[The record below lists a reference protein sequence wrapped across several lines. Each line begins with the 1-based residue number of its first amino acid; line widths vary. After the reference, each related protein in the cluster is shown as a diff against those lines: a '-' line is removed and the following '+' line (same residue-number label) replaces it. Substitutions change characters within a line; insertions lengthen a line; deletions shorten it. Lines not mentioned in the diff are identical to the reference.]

1 MPDQET
7 GSQHEPQRL
16 RVVYSRGEALRFI
29 SHQDEFRM
37 WERALRRTMLPVAYK
52 QGFNPQPHIQFAAP
66 LAVGCCGRAEHMD
79 FRLSERMPVV
89 QVESRLGAKLP
100 PGVSIC
106 SMQEIPVKSRPLQG
120 LLIGADYRIRVM
132 APETATGPQAVHE
145 FLARGTVWR
154 KRERKGHPYRYN
166 LKPLVHHLA
175 WTGFDAAGPCHNLLL
190 RVQMVAGATGRPD
203 EVVDELGLSEHAL
216 VLERT
221 RLYFANEP
229 DTDVAF
235 PPDTLASQADV
246 RDPHEPPRP
255 PRRQRGRGHRRKQ
268 KGDVQPQQKVQSFSD
283 KAADE
288 FR

>member
-7 GSQHEPQRL
+7 GSRHEPQRL

-154 KRERKGHPYRYN
+154 ERERKGHPYRYN
-166 LKPLVHHLA
+166 LKPLVHRLA

-229 DTDVAF
+229 DTNVAF

>member
-89 QVESRLGAKLP
+89 QIEGRLRSKLP
-100 PGVSIC
+100 PGVSIR

-120 LLIGADYRIRVM
+120 LLTGADYRIRVI

-145 FLARGTVWR
+145 FLARDTVWR
-154 KRERKGHPYRYN
+154 ERERKGHPYRYN
-166 LKPLVHHLA
+166 LRPLVHRLA

-190 RVQMVAGATGRPD
+190 RVQMVEGATGRPD

-229 DTDVAF
+229 DTDIAF

-255 PRRQRGRGHRRKQ
+255 PRRQRRRGRRRKP
-268 KGDVQPQQKVQSFSD
+268 KGDVQAQQQVQSFSD

>member
-7 GSQHEPQRL
+7 DSQHEPQRL

-154 KRERKGHPYRYN
+154 ERERKGHPYRYN
-166 LKPLVHHLA
+166 LKPLVHRLA

-203 EVVDELGLSEHAL
+203 EVIDELGLSEHAL

-229 DTDVAF
+229 DTNVAF

>member
-29 SHQDEFRM
+29 SHKDEFRM

-79 FRLSERMPVV
+79 FRLSERIPVA
-89 QVESRLGAKLP
+89 QVADRLRSKLP
-100 PGVSIC
+100 PGVSIR
-106 SMQEIPVKSRPLQG
+106 SMQEIPVKSCPLQG
-120 LLIGADYRIRVM
+120 LLTGADYHIRVI

-145 FLARGTVWR
+145 FLVRDTVWR
-154 KRERKGHPYRYN
+154 ERERKGHPYRYN
-166 LKPLVHHLA
+166 LRPLVHRLA
-175 WTGFDAAGPCHNLLL
+175 WTGFDDAGPCHNLRL
-190 RVQMVAGATGRPD
+190 RVQMVEGATGRPD

-216 VLERT
+216 MLERT

-229 DTDVAF
+229 DTDIAF

-255 PRRQRGRGHRRKQ
+255 PRRQRRRGRRRKQ
-268 KGDVQPQQKVQSFSD
+268 KGDVQAQQKVQSFRD

>member
-29 SHQDEFRM
+29 SHKDEFRM

-79 FRLSERMPVV
+79 FRLSERVPVA
-89 QVESRLGAKLP
+89 QVESRLGEKLP
-100 PGVSIC
+100 PGVSIR
-106 SMQEIPVKSRPLQG
+106 SMQEIPVKSQPLQG
-120 LLIGADYRIRVM
+120 LLTGADYRIRVI

-154 KRERKGHPYRYN
+154 ERERKGHPYRYN
-166 LKPLVHHLA
+166 LRPLVHCLEWA
-175 WTGFDAAGPCHNLLL
+175 GFDAAEPCNNLRL
-190 RVQMVAGATGRPD
+190 RVQMVEGATGRPD

-229 DTDVAF
+229 DTDIAF

-255 PRRQRGRGHRRKQ
+255 PRRQRRRGRRRKQ
-268 KGDVQPQQKVQSFSD
+268 KEDVQAQQKVQSFSD

>member
-7 GSQHEPQRL
+7 GSRHEPQRL

-154 KRERKGHPYRYN
+154 ERERKGHPYRYN
-166 LKPLVHHLA
+166 LKPLVHRLA

-203 EVVDELGLSEHAL
+203 EVIDELGLSEHAL

-229 DTDVAF
+229 DTNVAF

>member
-1 MPDQET
+1 M
-7 GSQHEPQRL
+7 
-16 RVVYSRGEALRFI
+16 
-29 SHQDEFRM
+29 
-37 WERALRRTMLPVAYK
+37 
-52 QGFNPQPHIQFAAP
+52 
-66 LAVGCCGRAEHMD
+66 
-79 FRLSERMPVV
+79 
-89 QVESRLGAKLP
+89 
-100 PGVSIC
+100 
-106 SMQEIPVKSRPLQG
+106 QG
-120 LLIGADYRIRVM
+120 LLIGAGYRIRVM

-166 LKPLVHHLA
+166 LKPLVHRLA
-175 WTGFDAAGPCHNLLL
+175 WTGFDAAGPCHHLLL

-203 EVVDELGLSEHAL
+203 EVIDELGLSEHAL

-255 PRRQRGRGHRRKQ
+255 PRRQRGRGHRRKH

>member
-7 GSQHEPQRL
+7 DSQHEPQRL

-120 LLIGADYRIRVM
+120 LLIGAEYRIRVM

-166 LKPLVHHLA
+166 LKPLVHRLA

-203 EVVDELGLSEHAL
+203 EVIDELGLSEHAL

-268 KGDVQPQQKVQSFSD
+268 KGDVQPQQKVQSFSE

>member
-16 RVVYSRGEALRFI
+16 RVVYSRGEVLRFI
-29 SHQDEFRM
+29 SHKDEFRM

-89 QVESRLGAKLP
+89 QVESRLKAKLP
-100 PGVSIC
+100 PGVSIR
-106 SMQEIPVKSRPLQG
+106 SMQEIPVKSQPLQG
-120 LLIGADYRIRVM
+120 LLTGADYRIRVV
-132 APETATGPQAVHE
+132 APETATGPQAVQE
-145 FLARGTVWR
+145 FLARGIVWR
-154 KRERKGHPYRYN
+154 ERERKGHPYRYN
-166 LKPLVHHLA
+166 LRPLVHHLA
-175 WTGFDAAGPCHNLLL
+175 WTGFDATGPCHNLLL
-190 RVQMVAGATGRPD
+190 RVQMVEGATGRPD

-216 VLERT
+216 ALERT

-229 DTDVAF
+229 DTDTAF

-246 RDPHEPPRP
+246 RDPHAPPRP
-255 PRRQRGRGHRRKQ
+255 PRRQRRRGRRRKQ
-268 KGDVQPQQKVQSFSD
+268 EGNVQAQQKVQSFSD